1 MVKAEGEETK
11 KKKKFRKLIVEEEM
25 EIVRIVEEKKKEE
38 KDLIEIRTIKKM
50 VSRRF
55 YKYLKMFE
63 KKNFEKIPIRKL

>member
-25 EIVRIVEEKKKEE
+25 EIVRIVEEKKKDE